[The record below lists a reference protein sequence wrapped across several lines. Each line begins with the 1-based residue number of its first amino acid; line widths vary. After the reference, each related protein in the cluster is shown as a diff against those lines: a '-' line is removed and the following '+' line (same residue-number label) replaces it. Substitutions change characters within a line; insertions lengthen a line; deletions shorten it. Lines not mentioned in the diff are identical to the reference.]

1 MTITRTINGQPCDFE
16 LTPEELCAAYYEQQ
30 AQFDREDVSLI
41 LDEYADDGESGEQ
54 DFIDYYGA
62 PIAEARELLPQIVGK
77 YRDIRDDGECALS
90 WREAVDMALDYWLKE
105 A

>member
-1 MTITRTINGQPCDFE
+1 MTFTREINGSPVTFE
-16 LTPEELCAAYYEQQ
+16 LSSAELEAAYREQQ

-62 PIAEARELLPQIVGK
+62 PIAKARELLPQIVGK

-90 WREAVDMALDYWLKE
+90 WRGAVDMALEYWLKG